1 MVGGGP
7 GLECHTREPG
17 GLAHVTR
24 TDVKT
29 ILHRRAAPGV
39 ASSDDQLGL
48 TGGTR
53 GNWDSASDPS
63 RVAGAAEC
71 AAAGEAGNFASF
83 DATSF
88 AIAGKALPGT
98 AGRRGAAFGHR
109 HAVAAVADELAIR
122 VCRALRVSAGR
133 ATGSACT
140 RAPGA
145 SSRRAASN
153 RPAAGCGGAAS
164 SRAATCSR
172 IFDWACTV
180 EVLGHAGNLAQAI
193 VAIGL
198 PIATAN
204 GQKEFGANLRPGRAG
219 SKEVAAA
226 FPRRRFAELTCRAGI
241 SGKSAAHIAGTAG
254 ATRCGGA
261 AGLRGASSSG
271 GTAGSHATPSS
282 GATTCSCRTT
292 GLRGA
297 SSSRLAASCGGTA
310 GCCGTAGSQA
320 ASSSRGAARSR
331 RTTGSHGAS
340 RSHSTGLR
348 GASRS
353 RRTTGSRCAACSHCA
368 AVCRKSTGCGDAAA
382 SSDTPGVRGAARPST
397 TSVARRSAEVRYVSI
412 HFR

>member
-122 VCRALRVSAGR
+122 VRHALRVSAGR

-254 ATRCGGA
+254 ATSCRSA

-271 GTAGSHATPSS
+271 GTAGSHAAPNS

-310 GCCGTAGSQA
+310 GLRDASGSL
-320 ASSSRGAARSR
+320 
-331 RTTGSHGAS
+331 RTTGFHGAS
-340 RSHSTGLR
+340 ILHSAGLR
-348 GASRS
+348 DASGS
-353 RRTTGSRCAACSHCA
+353 RRTTGSRCAACSHGT

-382 SSDTPGVRGAARPST
+382 SSDTPGVHGAARPST